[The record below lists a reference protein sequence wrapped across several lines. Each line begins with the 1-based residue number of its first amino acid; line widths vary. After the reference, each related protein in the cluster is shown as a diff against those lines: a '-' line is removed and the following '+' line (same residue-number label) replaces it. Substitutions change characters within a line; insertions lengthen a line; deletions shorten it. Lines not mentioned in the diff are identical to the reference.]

1 MITTINDWKLIKESV
16 EKDETPSILKMT
28 GDKPELVDGK
38 DWYIDSVIDIITDP
52 KDIDVYENLIS
63 VSTEIQSKGVKQGDE
78 LYLSVL
84 LRPRNNSTIQSG
96 GEPGIVKVKVVKAW
110 YGLGKLAELQKTGKL
125 R

>member
-1 MITTINDWKLIKESV
+1 MITNIKQWKLIKESID
-16 EKDETPSILKMT
+16 KDETPAILKMD
-28 GDKPELVDGK
+28 GDKAELVDVR
-38 DWYIDSVIDIITDP
+38 DWYIDSIIDIISDP
-52 KDIDVYENLIS
+52 TDIDVYENLIS
-63 VSTEIQSKGVKQGDE
+63 VSTEIQSKGIKQGDE

-110 YGLGKLAELQKTGKL
+110 YGLGKLAELQKKGKL